1 METNRL
7 LSALSYF
14 SILFAGIIFPI
25 IVYFIAEEK
34 AVKAHA
40 KKALL
45 SHIVPFIPIPV
56 VGTIIILGMINS
68 DGTSTIYPILF
79 FCGVGLT
86 ILLSFIVLI
95 WNLIKGVKV
104 LQSE

>member
-25 IVYFIAEEK
+25 IVYFVAEEQ
-34 AVKAHA
+34 AVKVHA
-40 KKALL
+40 KRALL
-45 SHIVPFIPIPV
+45 SHLIPFIPMPI
-56 VGTIIILGMINS
+56 VGTIFILGMINS
-68 DGTSTIYPILF
+68 NGEEFVYPILLF
-79 FCGVGLT
+79 IGIGLT
-86 ILLSFIVLI
+86 ILLSFAVLI
-95 WNLIKGVKV
+95 WNIIKGVKV